1 MAHREHV
8 IGAAYRT
15 LALAAFAALLISGC
29 SEAGPPATEFRGR
42 VIDQDT
48 DQPIAGAIVVGKYIG
63 SRGLKDQRPAIASKA
78 PSRIRTDGSLCR
90 WIARDG
96 GPLMEAYHH
105 GYKWGRSPEGL
116 CGAVDGNI
124 EHWQVQIVEWDAEIN
139 RARLIRYEPT
149 IYRSAGEALAASRQ
163 EIDVYLKPFSGTRE
177 ERLRELHRL
186 HVAGKLRSASPND
199 RGPVPFFEALF
210 KEETELGDDKRSLD
224 ISQEYIHEAEGSFA
238 RARGTK

>member
-48 DQPIAGAIVVGKYIG
+48 DQPIAGAIIVGKYIG
-63 SRGLKDQRPAIASKA
+63 SRGAEGSTSCNRVESAVSDQ
-78 PSRIRTDGSLCR
+78 DGWFTLPLDP
-90 WIARDG
+90 RDG

-105 GYKWGRSPEGL
+105 GYKWGRSPRKALRG
-116 CGAVDGNI
+116 VDGNV
-124 EHWQVQIVEWDAEIN
+124 EHWQVQIVAWNAEIN
-139 RARLIRYEPT
+139 RATLIRYEPT
-149 IYRSAGEALAASRQ
+149 IYRSQAEALAASRQ
-163 EIDVYLKPFSGTRE
+163 EMDVYLKPFSGTRE

-186 HVAGKLRSASPND
+186 HVAGSCVAPHRTTA
-199 RGPVPFFEALF
+199 GPVPFFEALF